1 MHRLL
6 ALVLVISPANA
17 GTITGRTDWPLEP
30 KHAEAM
36 RSAVLDDLGAK
47 TADFSSL
54 SYKHTTSGEDRDV
67 ICGIVT
73 HGGEYAFYFVV
84 SENDA
89 TILPRVMGSGGRDML
104 IQQLHDVGCPTP

>member
-6 ALVLVISPANA
+6 ALLMMVSAAYA
-17 GTITGRTDWPLEP
+17 GTIAGPTDWPLEP

-36 RSAVLDDLGAK
+36 RRAVLDDLGAK
-47 TADFSSL
+47 TAYFSSL
-54 SYKHTTSGEDRDV
+54 SYKRTASGEDRDV
-67 ICGIVT
+67 ICGIVS

-89 TILPRVMGSGGRDML
+89 TILPRLMGSGGRDML
-104 IQQLHDVGCPTP
+104 IQQLQEVGCPSP